1 MKKLLLCFFLL
12 LATGCTVNEK
22 KEKIDWELGVI
33 ETSIY
38 KRNTR
43 LVYFD
48 GDFNIKGEDKIKAAG
63 VSRHLKDSSYQKENA
78 YFEARGLTRKNDD
91 KKIIELNRSTRNIK
105 FYDVDR
111 INIQG
116 VIANDKYTYTISNL
130 DKKVYITQ
138 TDYNNKKVK
147 EISFNDIIT
156 LNLFLAGDKIIVPYN
171 LIENSEK
178 EFINIYDRQL
188 NLIKK
193 IDLSQYGRSITEAVV
208 INDKIYL
215 PVSNKTNEDGSE
227 ETGNNLIVELDVKS
241 LDFKIIKIKTKELG
255 HVNKYGDWLIIMNS
269 ESPTYEG
276 RKMTFYNTKTGEE
289 KIFNLKHPLRD
300 VEVYGDFIYS
310 ANYYEE
316 NKERGYILVKYSIK
330 DNMKE
335 VRYKK
340 VNLLNKYKEYH
351 YYSDIFVNYNN

>member
-1 MKKLLLCFFLL
+1 M
-12 LATGCTVNEK
+12 
-22 KEKIDWELGVI
+22 
-33 ETSIY
+33 
-38 KRNTR
+38 
-43 LVYFD
+43 
-48 GDFNIKGEDKIKAAG
+48 
-63 VSRHLKDSSYQKENA
+63 
-78 YFEARGLTRKNDD
+78 
-91 KKIIELNRSTRNIK
+91 
-105 FYDVDR
+105 
-111 INIQG
+111 IN
-116 VIANDKYTYTISNL
+116 TYTISNL
-130 DKKVYITQ
+130 DRKVYITQ

-147 EISFNDIIT
+147 EITFNDIIT
-156 LNLFLAGDKIIVPYN
+156 LNLFLAGDKIVVPYN
-171 LIENSEK
+171 LLEDSRK
-178 EFINIYDRQL
+178 EFINIYDKQL

-215 PVSNKTNEDGSE
+215 PVSSKTNEDGSE
-227 ETGNNLIVELDVKS
+227 EISNNLIVELDVKS

-276 RKMTFYNTKTGEE
+276 RKMTFYHTKTGEE

-310 ANYYEE
+310 ANYYKE
-316 NKERGYILVKYSIK
+316 NNERGYILVKYSIK